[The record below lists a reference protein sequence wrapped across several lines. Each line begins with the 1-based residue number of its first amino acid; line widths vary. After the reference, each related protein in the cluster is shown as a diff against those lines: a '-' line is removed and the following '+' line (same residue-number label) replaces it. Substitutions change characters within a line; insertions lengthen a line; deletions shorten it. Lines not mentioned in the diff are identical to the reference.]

1 MGWSDVALN
10 LRGPVVQ
17 DLRTHFTQRWNFI
30 YDEKYSHKSTRY
42 LRLPDTTSGAQQGG
56 EYPPPQQREFEE
68 GEEGSRGFGGDGEE
82 GERGL
87 FGRGGGFRQKMY
99 NHVHNEYEEHYG
111 GGHHEQQQYQSH
123 AEHGAQRAYVDAQI
137 TRSSAKWSHNI
148 STEVCGNLELVAQ
161 FTDNVSTRSKT
172 PTSRPSGTVST
183 SSTSKTSSSS
193 QPLVISNVRSRT
205 RSVRLSSSASSVLLA
220 TVRSIR

>member
-42 LRLPDTTSGAQQGG
+42 LRLPDTKSGAQQGG
-56 EYPPPQQREFEE
+56 EHASQQREFEG
-68 GEEGSRGFGGDGEE
+68 GEESSRGLGGDGEE

-87 FGRGGGFRQKMY
+87 FGHEGGFRRKMY
-99 NHVHNEYEEHYG
+99 DRVNEEFQEHYS
-111 GGHHEQQQYQSH
+111 GHNQQQQQYQSH
-123 AEHGAQRAYVDAQI
+123 AEHGAQRANVDAQI

-148 STEVCGNLELVAQ
+148 STEVSGNRILLE
-161 FTDNVSTRSKT
+161 FTY
-172 PTSRPSGTVST
+172 
-183 SSTSKTSSSS
+183 
-193 QPLVISNVRSRT
+193 
-205 RSVRLSSSASSVLLA
+205 
-220 TVRSIR
+220 